1 MIETLDLIIIFVS
14 FILLI
19 LFSIYIG
26 KNQHDSKDYFLGK
39 KDMPWWAISGSIVAT
54 ETSTLTFIGVPAIS
68 YFGNLNFIQLLFGYI
83 IARII
88 VAKYF
93 LPQYLNGNIKTSY
106 EYLSQNYG
114 ESSKKFTS
122 ILFLLTRI
130 LGDGVRLFATAVPLK
145 LMTGWSYDISIL
157 TIMLVTIIFSTIGG
171 IKAIVWTDF
180 SQLMIY
186 IFGALL
192 CFFWIFFSDIPVS
205 FTAEKLEIFNFS
217 LSINNPFSFPWAFLG
232 GILLSIS
239 SHGTDHLLVQRA
251 LLAKNLKD
259 AQKAMVASGIF
270 VFLQI
275 VLFLF
280 IGLLLI
286 AFFNQETIQFSS
298 SQRNEVFPYFI
309 INYIPTGLKGF
320 LIASLFAAAI
330 STLSSSVNS
339 MASVSQFNLSKKS
352 DHLFLRSKI
361 YTIIWGLVLCLF
373 AVLMQS
379 DFARE
384 NVVSLGLAVASI
396 IYGGMLAGFVLNRLN
411 VKLENYQFISSISS
425 GILIVFAIWLYQ
437 ISINETI
444 IGWTLFIPIGMS
456 ISFTLAYLFKVLSS
470 KKVS

>member
-1 MIETLDLIIIFVS
+1 VIEVLDIVIIFIS

-19 LFSIYIG
+19 IVSVQIG
-26 KNQHDSKDYFLGK
+26 KNQTSSDDYFLGK

-68 YFGNLNFIQLLFGYI
+68 FFGNLNFIQLLFGYI

-93 LPQYLNGNIKTSY
+93 LPEYLNGNIKTSY

-114 ESSKKFTS
+114 ERSKQFTS

-145 LMTGWSYDISIL
+145 LMTGWSYELSIL

-180 SQLMIY
+180 TQLMIY
-186 IFGALL
+186 LLGAIICLIWIL
-192 CFFWIFFSDIPVS
+192 SSDISFSLAPEKLNVFNFDFSISNAYSFFWAFF
-205 FTAEKLEIFNFS
+205 
-217 LSINNPFSFPWAFLG
+217 G

-239 SHGTDHLLVQRA
+239 SHGTDQLLVQRA

-259 AQKAMVASGIF
+259 AQKAMISSGIF
-270 VFLQI
+270 VFFQI
-275 VLFLF
+275 VLFLA
-280 IGLLLI
+280 IGLLLVS
-286 AFFNQETIQFSS
+286 FYNHELVSFSS
-298 SQRNEVFPYFI
+298 SQRNEIFPYFI

-320 LIASLFAAAI
+320 IIASLFAAAI

-339 MASVSQFNLSKKS
+339 MASVSQFNLSKDKENSFKKS
-352 DHLFLRSKI
+352 RI
-361 YTIIWGLVLCLF
+361 YTVIWGLVLCAF
-373 AVLMQS
+373 AILMKN
-379 DFARE
+379 DFAQK

-396 IYGGMLAGFVLNRLN
+396 IYGGMLSGFILNRFN
-411 VKLENYQFISSISS
+411 VKLKTYQFISSISL
-425 GILIVFAIWLYQ
+425 GIIAVLVIWIYQ
-437 ISINETI
+437 ISSGNTI
-444 IGWTLFIPIGMS
+444 IAWTLFIPIGMF
-456 ISFTLAYLFKVLSS
+456 ISLSCAYFFRMLGSE
-470 KKVS
+470 KVS